1 MYLGCIEKFSDANVY
16 SFATA
21 SSTVF
26 IFLKR
31 INVNYY
37 EKGIKFLLLTEGKEK
52 NDEHI
57 K

>member
-1 MYLGCIEKFSDANVY
+1 MQ
-16 SFATA
+16 
-21 SSTVF
+21 VF
-26 IFLKR
+26 IPLLQHQVLCLFFFVKR